1 MSSNGFS
8 KDPPEGE
15 DPPDGDEEVAI
26 TCDALCSLG
35 NSSVHSLG
43 QSPGQSKQQSKKTDG
58 QDCAIKFCVK
68 TQGQLPLFL
77 TSTFVG
83 RNELTALP
91 RYSVAIVR
99 GSPPLALRLAFS
111 SSWSHFRNVPHD

>member
-83 RNELTALP
+83 RIELTAY
-91 RYSVAIVR
+91 RVT
-99 GSPPLALRLAFS
+99 GSPLFVAHHRWRSTGLLFIV
-111 SSWSHFRNVPHD
+111 VPFQKRTT